1 MQKGLEYMVLG
12 ALFLLTLI
20 PLVVV
25 PDTFFPFIVG
35 KALMFR
41 VLVEIAAIGFVLLL
55 LSSRTYNIRVTP
67 LTVVFGSFV
76 VVMLMADLLGIN
88 PVKSIWSNFE
98 RMEGWITLIHLFV
111 LFIVAEHMLMKHWK
125 RFMQV
130 SLGVSVLV
138 ALYGLLQIAGV
149 YVINQG
155 GVRVDSTFGN
165 ATYLSVYA
173 LFHFFFACWCLVG
186 TRVRTLWFVYGAIA
200 LLQIVVIYLTATRGA
215 LLGLAVG
222 VGIAWLWYGLVEKNV
237 RALIALGLTI
247 FMGLSVFGVL
257 VSNKESTFIK
267 SSPTLDR
274 IATLSVEAGSVRFT
288 LWNIALQG
296 VLERPLLGWGQ
307 GNFTPVFG
315 KYYDPSLYAQE
326 PWFDRPHNAVVN
338 WFVAGGIAGGVLY
351 FLLIGVAGYA
361 VVRMRTRE
369 SAVVL
374 GLLVAYVV
382 QNLFVFDNTMSYV
395 LFALV
400 LAWVSSTMVPVR
412 AVTVSGV
419 FTDGA
424 LRGAGVALGVALCIG
439 MWSTLHAPLL
449 AANTALSRGLNG
461 ALPVEER
468 LESFVEAATYT
479 EFADQEVREHF
490 MQFTLGV
497 LGVQNLPISFK
508 EEVVRAALPALK
520 EQAERMEHSPRT
532 QLFYG
537 LLLRS
542 VGFLDEA
549 EVVLQRALELA
560 PQKQSVLFELGALYL
575 SMEQYDVALEYFQ
588 HAYESAPEFTDAA
601 VLYGVGLLYA
611 EGVESAEVF
620 YIERFGYVPVLEDS
634 VVRSYVMLGFFS
646 EYYEAWD
653 AYVAVEGES
662 REARELRSA
671 VEAFEAQ

>member
-1 MQKGLEYMVLG
+1 MQKGLEYIVLG

-55 LSSRTYNIRVTP
+55 LSSRTYSVRITP

-76 VVMLMADLLGIN
+76 LVMLVADLLGIN

-98 RMEGWITLIHLFV
+98 RMEGWITLAHLFA
-111 LFIVAEHMLMKHWK
+111 LFVVAEHMLVKHWK

-165 ATYLSVYA
+165 ATYLSAYA

-186 TRVRTLWFVYGAIA
+186 ARVRALWVVYGALA
-200 LLQIVVIYLTATRGA
+200 LLQFVMIYLTATRGA

-222 VGIAWLWYGLVEKNV
+222 VGVAWLWYGLVQKNV
-237 RALIALGLTI
+237 RALIALGLVV

-257 VSNKESTFIK
+257 VSNKESQFIK
-267 SSPTLDR
+267 SSPTLGR
-274 IATLSVEAGSVRFT
+274 IATLSVEEGSVRFT
-288 LWNIALQG
+288 LWNIAWQG
-296 VLERPLLGWGQ
+296 ILERPLLGWGQ
-307 GNFTPVFG
+307 GNFTPVFA
-315 KYYDPSLYAQE
+315 KYYDPALYAQE
-326 PWFDRPHNAVVN
+326 PWFDRPHNVVVN
-338 WFVAGGIAGGVLY
+338 WFVAGGILGGVLY
-351 FLLIGVAGYA
+351 LLLLGTAAYA
-361 VVRMRTRE
+361 IMRERTAVG
-369 SAVVL
+369 AVVL
-374 GLLVAYVV
+374 GLLVAYIV
-382 QNLFVFDNTMSYV
+382 QNLFVFDSTMSYV

-400 LAWVSSTMVPVR
+400 LAWISSTMKPVR
-412 AVTVSGV
+412 TVAVSGV

-424 LRGAGVALGVALCIG
+424 LRGVGAALGVALFIG

-449 AANTALSRGLNG
+449 AANTTLARGLNST
-461 ALPVEER
+461 LPVEER
-468 LESFVEAATYT
+468 LVSFVEAATYT
-479 EFADQEVREHF
+479 DFADQEVREHF

-497 LGVQNLPISFK
+497 LGAANLPPAFK
-508 EEVVRAALPALK
+508 EETVRAALPALK

-549 EVVLQRALELA
+549 EVVLKKALALA
-560 PQKQSVLFELGALYL
+560 PEKQSVLFELGALYL
-575 SMEQYDVALEYFQ
+575 SMEQYDVALEYFER
-588 HAYESAPEFTDAA
+588 AYVLAPAFNEAA
-601 VLYGVGLLYA
+601 VFYGIGLLYA
-611 EGVESAEVF
+611 EGVGSAEVF
-620 YIERFGYVPVLEDS
+620 YEERFGYVPVLDES
-634 VVRSYVMLGFFS
+634 VVRSYVLSGLFS
-646 EYYEAWD
+646 EYYRAWD

-662 REARELRSA
+662 REALEIRAA